1 MRVSIIVILIATLTS
16 ATLAVV
22 YNNYVQLNDKYKK
35 LEVELST
42 RTALKNSYLNEVK
55 LLHQID
61 AKRTQELNHAKAEIT
76 RLTDDLH
83 NGTKR
88 LYVKAVCE
96 KSDSITTPTTRM
108 DVARPTQLA
117 ADAERSYLRLRR
129 QIETLEAQFLG
140 LRERINT
147 IYKQKEDEKNRS

>member
-1 MRVSIIVILIATLTS
+1 MRVSIIAILIATLTS

-22 YNNYVQLNDKYKK
+22 YNNYVQLNGEYKK
-35 LEVELST
+35 LKSELDR

-61 AKRTQELNHAKAEIT
+61 AKRTQELSYAKAEIA

-88 LYVKAVCE
+88 LYVKAVCA
-96 KSDSITTPTTRM
+96 KSDSITATTASM
-108 DVARPTQLA
+108 DVARSTQLA
-117 ADAERSYLRLRR
+117 SDAERNYLRLRR
-129 QIETLEAQFLG
+129 QLETLEAQYLG
-140 LRERINT
+140 LRARVKE
-147 IYKQKEDEKNRS
+147 IYQ